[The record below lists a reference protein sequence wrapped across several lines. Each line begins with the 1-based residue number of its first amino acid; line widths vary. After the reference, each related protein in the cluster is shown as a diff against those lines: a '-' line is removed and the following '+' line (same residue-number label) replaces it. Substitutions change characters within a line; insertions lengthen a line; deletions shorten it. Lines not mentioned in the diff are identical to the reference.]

1 MSHRPLGR
9 GTVGALL
16 ALAVCAGPAF
26 AQSALTGAGS
36 TLEEVRVTAQ
46 KRSEPVDH
54 LPLSI
59 AMISAETLRRRGV
72 SDVAGLVK
80 VVPGFNSVDSGYG
93 TPVHF
98 LRGVGFFDSSVA
110 AKPTVG
116 VYLDEAPLPF
126 TLLTSGVSFDLDRI
140 EILKGPQAAVFGQ
153 NATGGA
159 INYIAAKPTQR
170 FEAGLRGS
178 FGRFDRTDVE
188 GFMSGPLADSL
199 SARLAVRH
207 DGGDGWQS
215 SYTRRE
221 SLGRKDLLQGRLVLA
236 WDAGE
241 ALRLNLTVG
250 GHSDRSDT
258 QAAQFHAPFQQT
270 AGGFFDPRLIGY
282 QRAPARNRAADW
294 GRTVPLKKDNR
305 QAQATLRI
313 DHDLPGLLTLT
324 SLTSLVRFKE
334 AYGQE
339 GDGTTLRLTD
349 FYITGGIRSFTQ
361 EVRLTGTFGARGSW
375 IAGADYEDSRTHE
388 LVRQF
393 LTDLTTAHSF
403 DRFGLPPIDQVPQAS
418 DGAYSSAAL
427 FADVA
432 LPLSDT
438 LTASLGGRYTKTD
451 SDAESCIYN
460 AGNGTYGRGL
470 ETLLGLP
477 RLSIL
482 IGTCATLGADRRPTL
497 FQGRLQEDNLSWRA
511 SATWAPRQGRMFYA
525 SASRGFKSGSFP
537 NLAASEVTQY
547 RPVTQERVTAYELG
561 AKFRLAEESLQL
573 SGALF
578 YYDYVD
584 KQLKGR
590 TIVPIFGPLE
600 SLVNVP
606 RSRVQ
611 GAEAQAI
618 WAPVDGLRLSAGGT
632 YLDTKVTRSFR
643 NYTAFGQLAD
653 FKGARF
659 PYTPRW
665 QLNAEAEYS
674 WRLGQDI
681 DGFVWAGATHRSAT
695 NGDFVADRRL
705 AIKAYALLDLSAGI
719 EAADG
724 SWQASIFGRNVTG
737 EYYWQTA
744 TRRADTVVRYAGQP
758 ATYGVT
764 LAYRWQGPA
773 LSARDGR
780 RF

>member
-59 AMISAETLRRRGV
+59 ATISAETLRRRGV

-126 TLLTSGVSFDLDRI
+126 TLLTSGVSFDLERI

-460 AGNGTYGRGL
+460 AGNGTYGQGL
-470 ETLLGLP
+470 ERLLGLARGAIP
-477 RLSIL
+477 IES
-482 IGTCATLGADRRPTL
+482 CATLGADRRPTM
-497 FQGRLQEDNLSWRA
+497 FKGRLEQDNVSWRA
-511 SATWAPRQGRMFYA
+511 GVTWAPTPGHTLYA
-525 SASRGFKSGSFP
+525 SANRGFKSGSFP

-547 RPVTQERVTAYELG
+547 RPVVQERITAYELG
-561 AKFRLAEESLQL
+561 TRFNLAELQL

-578 YYDYVD
+578 HYDYAD

-590 TIVPIFGPLE
+590 AIVPIFGPLE
-600 SLVNVP
+600 ALVNVP
-606 RSRVQ
+606 RSQVQ
-611 GAEAQAI
+611 GAEAQAVWVPI
-618 WAPVDGLRLSAGGT
+618 EGLRLSAGAT
-632 YLDTKVTRSFR
+632 YLDTKVTRSFT
-643 NYTAFGQLAD
+643 NYTAFGQLAN
-653 FKGARF
+653 FNGRRF

-665 QLNAEAEYS
+665 QVSGEAEYG
-674 WRLGQDI
+674 WRVTDAV
-681 DGFVWAGATHRSAT
+681 DAFVWFGATHHSST
-695 NGDFVADRRL
+695 SGDFVPDPRL
-705 AIKAYALLDLSAGI
+705 AIEGYTLIDVSAGI
-719 EAADG
+719 RSRNGAWHG
-724 SWQASIFGRNVTG
+724 SIFGRNVTG

-744 TRRADTVVRYAGQP
+744 TRRADTVVRYAGPP
-758 ATYGVT
+758 ATYGVS
-764 LAYRWQGPA
+764 LAYRWQADPPGV
-773 LSARDGR
+773 R
-780 RF
+780 